1 MEQEIQTGIKSIQ
14 LVFGNSPEMNF
25 IVDGKINY
33 EKVKQMYTEMK
44 RQEKERLKKAQQSA
58 QEVQADNQMEGD
70 ESQELVKI
78 LQEESNN
85 IKARMIQMTEQN
97 LKL

>member
-14 LVFGNSPEMNF
+14 LVFSNSPEMNF